1 MLDII
6 RGDDKEAVSRL
17 LRAHATSLSSAEAV
31 ARRILANVRRQG
43 DRALVRYSRQFDGVD
58 LRKVGMTV
66 TPDEVERA
74 YTNLPQSFVEA
85 LRVAA
90 KNIRATARRQ
100 LPRAW
105 QFEVLPGVKVSQV
118 LRLSSG

>member
-6 RGDDKEAVSRL
+6 RSDNEEAVSRL
-17 LRAHATSLSSAEAV
+17 LSARAANLSSAEAV

-43 DRALVRYSRQFDGVD
+43 DRALVRYSRQFDSVD

-74 YTNLPQSFVEA
+74 YTNLPQSFA
-85 LRVAA
+85 ATSRGPGSLRSFRV
-90 KNIRATARRQ
+90 
-100 LPRAW
+100 
-105 QFEVLPGVKVSQV
+105 
-118 LRLSSG
+118 